1 MQTYEEQQ
9 EFVSKLNVIDDVFF
23 HKIVEDKEVCE
34 EMLRIIVE
42 KPDLMVV
49 ESQPQRFLR
58 NTGMHSVILDVLC
71 QDSTGAYYNIE
82 VQKKNDDDY
91 QKRVRFNRS
100 NIDTSFVES
109 GIKYEE
115 LPDVYLV
122 FISRFDIFGKNRT
135 IYHINRVIA
144 ETDTIVENG
153 THEIYVNTAIDDGTD
168 ISELMQFFEKS
179 IGEHQKF
186 RKLSER
192 VKYFK
197 ESQEG
202 AAEMC
207 ELVEEY
213 AKRYAEEEVKK
224 AVGESEI
231 KVAMNLLKNGA
242 SIELVVKSLPSLSE
256 QFVRAL
262 QTQLM

>member
-109 GIKYEE
+109 GIKY
-115 LPDVYLV
+115 
-122 FISRFDIFGKNRT
+122 
-135 IYHINRVIA
+135 
-144 ETDTIVENG
+144 
-153 THEIYVNTAIDDGTD
+153 
-168 ISELMQFFEKS
+168 
-179 IGEHQKF
+179 
-186 RKLSER
+186 
-192 VKYFK
+192 
-197 ESQEG
+197 
-202 AAEMC
+202 
-207 ELVEEY
+207 
-213 AKRYAEEEVKK
+213 
-224 AVGESEI
+224 
-231 KVAMNLLKNGA
+231 
-242 SIELVVKSLPSLSE
+242 
-256 QFVRAL
+256 
-262 QTQLM
+262 

>member
-144 ETDTIVENG
+144 ETNTIVENG

-168 ISELMQFFEKS
+168 IS
-179 IGEHQKF
+179 
-186 RKLSER
+186 
-192 VKYFK
+192 
-197 ESQEG
+197 
-202 AAEMC
+202 MC